1 MNPILCA
8 ARIVL
13 FFALVSRVSLNAA
26 EVSTVGSATA
36 SFELGFDFL
45 VIVNGRIG
53 MLDGLKFILDTGS
66 SDTVIDENVAH
77 RLRLRR
83 RPGRITSFDRDIL
96 VERAEIGDLRVGPIR
111 AARAS
116 VIVTKLKDYSEFAQ
130 GVDGIIG
137 LDLLS
142 RGKKLS
148 IDYERQVVS
157 FEAAGGHE
165 REPAPSRSFVVP
177 IAVQGARMSLMVDT
191 GLRYVVLYKDRL
203 RKGLPNVRT
212 EGESRT
218 TQIGHLRATQ
228 VNLPGVRIVGPE
240 TVTTVF
246 LIDQPKNGD
255 PSGIDGYLGP
265 LSLHA
270 RRIEL
275 DFAGHR
281 LRWQ

>member
-1 MNPILCA
+1 MNSILVTA
-8 ARIVL
+8 KVVL
-13 FFALVSRVSLNAA
+13 IFALASGVWLNAG
-26 EVSTVGSATA
+26 EVSTVGGATA
-36 SFELGFDFL
+36 PFELRFDFL

-53 MLDGLKFILDTGS
+53 ELDGLKFILDTGS
-66 SDTVIDENVAH
+66 SDTVIDESIAH

-83 RPGRITSFDRDIL
+83 WPGRITSFDRDL
-96 VERAEIGDLRVGPIR
+96 PVERAEVGELRAGPIR
-111 AARAS
+111 AARAN

-142 RGKKLS
+142 CGKKLS

-157 FEAAGGHE
+157 FEPASRQD
-165 REPAPSRSFVVP
+165 REPVPSRSFVVP

-191 GLRYVVLYKDRL
+191 GLRYVLLYKDRL
-203 RKGLPNVRT
+203 RKDLPNVQT
-212 EGESRT
+212 KGESRP
-218 TQIGHLRATQ
+218 TQIGRLHATQ

-240 TVTTVF
+240 TLATVF
-246 LIDQPKNGD
+246 LIDKPKNGD